1 MPTSVLL
8 IRKADVIHKNGASFQ
23 NTVDLADPQRTW
35 SDVWHMPDMQLKH
48 FYTNVPHA
56 CASMAEKDD
65 YACCVTC
72 GELLSACKCVCEFCG
87 ERDACECALFDSAT
101 GGG

>member
-1 MPTSVLL
+1 M
-8 IRKADVIHKNGASFQ
+8 AG
-23 NTVDLADPQRTW
+23 PQHTW
-35 SDVWHMPDMQLKH
+35 SNAGHIPNTQLKH
-48 FYTNVPHA
+48 FYTNVSHA
-56 CASMAEKDD
+56 RASMAEKED